1 MLRRMDAVVALHP
14 GRSTDAVCAVLAR
27 ADVSAKLLCMF
38 PGATDADG
46 RRWHLLQCAD
56 AARLPALVAQL
67 QQHADVDAAYI
78 KPAGAAP

>member
-1 MLRRMDAVVALHP
+1 MDAVVALYP
-14 GRSTDAVCAVLAR
+14 GCSISAVRAALTRADAR
-27 ADVSAKLLCMF
+27 AQLLPMF

-56 AARLPALVAQL
+56 AAQLPALIAQL